1 MKKLNLTP
9 KTTYFGV
16 LLMVAAALIYWPAKE
31 TTRPN
36 YPQAFSLVE
45 KEGFALCYD
54 GKNRIPLW
62 TWEQLDTSQEKLVS
76 RKSAHFNVDP
86 AIYPSHKSSPRDYK
100 NSGYDRGHLSPAQ
113 AHTHSVQGMKDS
125 FLLSNICPM
134 TAKFNRGVW
143 KELENYT
150 FTLSRQGLLVT
161 VISGPLFLE
170 KHGHILYELIGKNRV
185 AVPTHFF
192 KVVQTKSKSGET
204 NCRVFIIDAHN
215 PPEHLFKDQDNQVF
229 HPDIITT
236 LDHLENVSGIMFD
249 RNF

>member
-1 MKKLNLTP
+1 MKIKLP
-9 KTTYFGV
+9 AKTTYFGA
-16 LLMVAAALIYWPAKE
+16 LLIVAGALLYWPAKE
-31 TTRPN
+31 MVQPG
-36 YPQAFSLVE
+36 YPKAFSLLE

-54 GKNRIPLW
+54 GKNRVPLW

-86 AIYPSHKSSPRDYK
+86 AVYPSHKSSPQDYK

-113 AHTHSVQGMKDS
+113 AHTHSTQGMKDS

-143 KELENYT
+143 KELESYT

-161 VISGPLFLE
+161 VISGPLYLE
-170 KHGHILYELIGKNRV
+170 KQGHISYELIGKNRV

-192 KVVQTKSKSGET
+192 KVVQTKNEVGEKT
-204 NCRVFIIDAHN
+204 RHVFIIDAYN
-215 PPEHLFKDQDNQVF
+215 PPEHLFKDKTNKQF
-229 HPDIITT
+229 HPDVITT
-236 LDHLENVSGIMFD
+236 LDHLENVSGIVFERD
-249 RNF
+249 F